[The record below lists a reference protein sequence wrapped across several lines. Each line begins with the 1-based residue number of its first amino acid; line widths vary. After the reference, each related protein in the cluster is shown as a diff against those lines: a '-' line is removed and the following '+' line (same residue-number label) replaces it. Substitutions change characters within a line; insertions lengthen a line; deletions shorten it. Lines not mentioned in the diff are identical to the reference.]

1 MIFGVLC
8 VYRAVQI
15 IHSPPTHRV
24 SNREPG
30 GLEGAMQETIVYIAL
45 I

>member
-8 VYRAVQI
+8 VYRAMQI
-15 IHSPPTHRV
+15 TQSPPILWV

-30 GLEGAMQETIVYIAL
+30 GLDNVK
-45 I
+45 